1 VTLEVQANRPP
12 TNIRLS
18 ANTVAEN
25 SPANTLIGR
34 FTTSDPDTQ
43 DQFVYGLTSNEG
55 RYFKV
60 VGDELRTTGFSFDF
74 DSRAEYPITVRSVDA
89 TGGFVDKKFT
99 IQVKQVQATPKE
111 IYLTKHSVL
120 ENSPKD
126 TVIGKFYTDNRK
138 TSTYSYELTDDAG
151 GRFKLKEDLLVVADG
166 TRLDFEQQTSQTITV
181 RGQDTKTQQTI
192 TKTLSIEV
200 LNQSDVSFENVEIS
214 TPAGASLPAGEI
226 KASEEVSIKMQMIPD
241 KEHIG
246 QTVDLIAVA
255 NVVQD
260 GQTMEMMLDGQ
271 QWQEWDGDASTLPG
285 FQSLTL
291 QPRQELTLWQGKFS
305 DFAGS
310 QWEIYVGYLLQ
321 TGEIIYSP
329 AFIEI
334 KVQY

>member
-12 TNIRLS
+12 TDIRLS

-43 DQFVYGLTSNEG
+43 DQFIHGLTSNEG

-74 DSRAEYPITVRSVDA
+74 DSRAEYPITVRSIDA
-89 TGGFVDKKFT
+89 TGGFVDKNFT
-99 IQVKQVQATPKE
+99 IQVKQVPSSPKE
-111 IYLTKHSVL
+111 IYLTKRTIL
-120 ENSPKD
+120 ENSSNG
-126 TVIGKFYTDNRK
+126 TVVGKFYTDNRK
-138 TSTYSYELTDDAG
+138 TSTYRYELTDDAG

-166 TRLDFEQQTSQTITV
+166 TRLDFEQQTSHTIAV
-181 RGQDTKTQQTI
+181 RGQDPKTQQTI
-192 TKTLSIEV
+192 TQTFSIEV
-200 LNQSDVSFENVEIS
+200 LNQSDVSFENIVIS
-214 TPAGASLPAGEI
+214 TPAGASLSAGEV
-226 KASEEVSIKMQMIPD
+226 KASEEVAIKMQMIPD
-241 KEHIG
+241 KEHVG

-255 NVVQD
+255 TVVQD
-260 GQTMEMMLDGQ
+260 GQFMMRMLDDSQ
-271 QWQEWDGDASTLPG
+271 QWQKWDGDVATLRRV
-285 FQSLTL
+285 QSLTL
-291 QPRQELTLWQGKFS
+291 QPRQELTLWQGKFA

-321 TGEIIYSP
+321 TGEIVYSP

-334 KVQY
+334 KVQ